1 MQTLKRIVLGI
12 GSVVL
17 ILMGANS
24 LLFALTTTAPTPM
37 TCAALAAAKPTSA
50 WVKLSECD
58 LDLAEAMIH
67 TSSGKVEH
75 LLIPMRAP
83 GTVGPTSLV
92 LSVSD
97 SDILA
102 KADKADSG
110 GKDNG
115 MGAIMLLAEVS
126 RRVDEKAGI
135 SGFVGM
141 SFGGVNEKKMEGKSG
156 ISRNPV
162 VVEFNQKPGAGMPLI
177 MLAGGLIVLAFVL
190 FGMGKAQAEAPAM
203 PAPAPRP
210 SRAVR

>member
-12 GSVVL
+12 GSGVL

-24 LLFALTTTAPTPM
+24 LLFALMTKAPTSM
-37 TCAALAAAKPTSA
+37 TCAALASAKPSSA
-50 WVKLSECD
+50 WVKLSECE
-58 LDLAEAMIH
+58 LDIAEAMIH

-83 GTVGPTSLV
+83 GTSGPTSLV

-97 SDILA
+97 ADLLA
-102 KADKADSG
+102 KASTADSG

-135 SGFVGM
+135 PGFVGM
-141 SFGGVNEKKMEGKSG
+141 SFGGVSQKKMEGKSG
-156 ISRNPV
+156 ISANPV
-162 VVEFNQKPGAGMPLI
+162 VVEFNQKPGAGMPFI
-177 MLAGGLIVLAFVL
+177 MVVGGFIVMAFVL
-190 FGMGKAQAEAPAM
+190 FGMGKSETAAPAVQQ
-203 PAPAPRP
+203 PAPRP